1 MPPAARMADPTTH
14 GAPLAPGPG
23 SANVM
28 IGFMPAW
35 RAMIDQHACPAV
47 SITGADGVGSVMM
60 GSPTVFINFMMACRL
75 GDIVIEK
82 PGLAMG
88 PANPIIMGCPT
99 VMIGEVGM
107 GAVISPSAGGGM
119 NAVSAGVAGEAG
131 SAAQALTKA
140 SQDGAATVAVGGNQ
154 TLSQAAGAGSGGSGA
169 GSTAASSTAGSS
181 SGSSVSGSGAG
192 AAAGTSSDPQK
203 TWIEI
208 QLVDADGKPVP
219 NEPYR
224 IEAPDGT
231 VTEGC
236 TDSNGVARV
245 DGIDPGNCKISFTA
259 LDQQAWSKA

>member
-23 SANVM
+23 STNVM

-60 GSPTVFINFMMACRL
+60 GSPTVFINFMMACRM

-107 GAVISPSAGGGM
+107 GAVIPPSAGGGM
-119 NAVSAGVAGEAG
+119 GALSATVPGEGG
-131 SAAQALTKA
+131 STAQALTKA
-140 SQDGAATVAVGGNQ
+140 AETGAATVVVGGNQ
-154 TLSQAAGAGSGGSGA
+154 TLAGAAGSGSDGSAGGGSAAGSGGGA
-169 GSTAASSTAGSS
+169 SAADPASS
-181 SGSSVSGSGAG
+181 
-192 AAAGTSSDPQK
+192 SDSKK
-203 TWIEI
+203 TWVEI
-208 QLVDADGKPVP
+208 QLVDADGNPVP

-231 VTEGC
+231 VNEGS
-236 TDSNGVARV
+236 TDGNGVARV

-259 LDQQAWSKA
+259 LDKQAWSKA

>member
-1 MPPAARMADPTTH
+1 MPFAARMTDPTTH

-47 SITGADGVGSVMM
+47 SVTGADGVGSVMM
-60 GSPTVFINFMMACRL
+60 GSPTVFINFMMACRM

-119 NAVSAGVAGEAG
+119 GGVSASMGGEAG
-131 SAAQALTKA
+131 SSAQALTKA
-140 SQDGAATVAVGGNQ
+140 SENGAATIPLGGNK
-154 TLSQAAGAGSGGSGA
+154 TLSQAAGAGGGSGN
-169 GSTAASSTAGSS
+169 GSASSSSGAGGAGSS
-181 SGSSVSGSGAG
+181 SGG
-192 AAAGTSSDPQK
+192 AAAADNSTDSKK

-208 QLVDADGKPVP
+208 QLVDADGNPVP

-231 VTEGC
+231 ASEGS
-236 TDSNGVARV
+236 TDNNGVARV

-259 LDQQAWSKA
+259 LDQQAWSKQ